1 MTPTGVCV
9 VLVTAPNAEKAAELA
24 RAVVGEKLAACVNI
38 VPGLRSIY
46 RWEGAVQDE
55 AEVLMV
61 VKTTAERF
69 EALRERVVAL
79 HPYQVPE
86 VIRLEVAEGHLPY
99 LDWVR
104 DSTR

>member
-1 MTPTGVCV
+1 MSACV
-9 VLVTAPNAEKAAELA
+9 VLVTAPSPEKAAELA

-38 VPGLRSIY
+38 LPGVRSIY

-55 AEVLMV
+55 AEVLML

-69 EALRERVVAL
+69 DALKARIVAL

-86 VIRLEVAEGHLPY
+86 VIRLDVSAGHAPY
-99 LDWVR
+99 LEWLAA
-104 DSTR
+104 STR

>member
-1 MTPTGVCV
+1 M
-9 VLVTAPNAEKAAELA
+9 VLLTAPNADQAAELA
-24 RAVVGEKLAACVNI
+24 HALVEARVAACVNI

-46 RWEGAVQDE
+46 RWEGAVEDQ

-61 VKTTAERF
+61 VKTAADRF
-69 EALRERVVAL
+69 EALQQKVLAL
-79 HPYQVPE
+79 HPYEVPE
-86 VIRLEVAEGHLPY
+86 VLRLDVAEGHLPY